1 MRRSK
6 EENLFVGQKGAA
18 WVKTDHG
25 IFEAWFLP
33 SGQSFEKL
41 AIKETVGGDGRYLYS
56 FSSLSHVPPTLDS
69 SQPMAFIE
77 DGSVLFQVWGNPA
90 FAAELRRRLMAS
102 ILKAPA
108 AAPVASAKI
117 PIVQLKGIRP
127 VGEGRGA
134 SVKPSQ

>member
-1 MRRSK
+1 VSRRLGQRLEAHGFKVECMRRSK

-41 AIKETVGGDGRYLYS
+41 GIKETVGGDGRYLYS
-56 FSSLSHVPPTLDS
+56 FSGLSHVPPTLDS

-90 FAAELRRRLMAS
+90 FAAELRRRFS
-102 ILKAPA
+102 NT
-108 AAPVASAKI
+108 
-117 PIVQLKGIRP
+117 R
-127 VGEGRGA
+127 
-134 SVKPSQ
+134 